1 MSNRLRITIDFNPNK
16 FNELEMYQY
25 LIQFSSP
32 GGTIKDILKG
42 IIPIPEELKIKKEDK
57 GE

>member
-1 MSNRLRITIDFNPNK
+1 MGNRLRITIDFNPK
-16 FNELEMYQY
+16 KVEELTMYQY
-25 LIQFSSP
+25 LMQFSSP

-42 IIPIPEELKIKKEDK
+42 IAPIPEELKIKKEDK